1 MFLNHNF
8 TRPAV
13 AVLAA
18 VALGAPLTACAPDDA
33 DSQSQAS
40 ASAARAHNDADVRF
54 ARQMIPHHAQA
65 LEMVDLAEGRP
76 LSSDVG
82 ALAEEIRAA
91 QTPEIKQM
99 SGWLRE
105 WGERVPSIMADHG
118 SGGAAGMLS
127 MEGMMSEQDMS
138 DLAEASDSTFQQMW
152 LSMMI
157 EHHAGAIAMAQAE
170 ERNGKFDP
178 AIAVAR
184 SIASSQQQQIRTMKR
199 LRQP

>member
-1 MFLNHNF
+1 MNHNF

-18 VALGAPLTACAPDDA
+18 VALGASLTACAPDDA

-40 ASAARAHNDADVRF
+40 AGASRAHNDADVRF

-82 ALAEEIRAA
+82 ALAESIRAA

-127 MEGMMSEQDMS
+127 MEGMMSEQDMI

-157 EHHAGAIAMAQAE
+157 EHHAGAITMAQAE
-170 ERNGKFDP
+170 ERNGEFDP

-184 SIASSQQQQIRTMKR
+184 SIASSQQKQIRTMER
-199 LRQP
+199 LRLP